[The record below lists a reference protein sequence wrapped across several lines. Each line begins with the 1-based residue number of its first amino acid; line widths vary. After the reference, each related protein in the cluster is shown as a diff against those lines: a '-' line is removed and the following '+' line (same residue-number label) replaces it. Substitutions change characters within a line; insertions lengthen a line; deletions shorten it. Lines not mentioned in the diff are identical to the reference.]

1 MITCICIVGRDSGG
15 KDHDI
20 LCPAH
25 PKYRLEPLSA
35 AFRAFEE
42 NPVLAKA
49 LAAMDIALSLR
60 RIANLTDAVQDTID
74 KLNPAALIQAGIS
87 SVFKGFNASDPPEL
101 IPIEDADAPCTCLHR
116 RVFHIEGDGP
126 CNQEMCPCE
135 KFTWMTPK
143 ITPERLV
150 ELAKEGDFLFGRGK
164 K

>member
-1 MITCICIVGRDSGG
+1 MCVIGRESGG
-15 KDHDI
+15 KDHDT

-25 PKYRLEPLSA
+25 PKYVLDPLAA
-35 AFRAFEE
+35 AFRSFNES
-42 NPVLAKA
+42 PKLATSFA
-49 LAAMDIALSLR
+49 TMDIALSLR
-60 RIANLTDAVQDTID
+60 RLADLADTIKETMN
-74 KLNPAALIQAGIS
+74 KLNPASLVQAGMADIL
-87 SVFKGFNASDPPEL
+87 KGFGLGASDPPEL
-101 IPIEDADAPCTCLHR
+101 TPIEDADAPCTCLHR